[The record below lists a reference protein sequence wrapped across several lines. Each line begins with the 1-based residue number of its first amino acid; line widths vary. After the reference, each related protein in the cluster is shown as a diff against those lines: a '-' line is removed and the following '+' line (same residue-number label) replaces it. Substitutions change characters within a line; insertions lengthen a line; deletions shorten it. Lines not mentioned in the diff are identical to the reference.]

1 MLAAVI
7 NGMHTVKLCFNK
19 IFQFLTGGGM
29 LVDLYNVHKWLL
41 VVTVVTV
48 EFYSVVSLGQL
59 DIFNVHLLHS
69 C

>member
-1 MLAAVI
+1 
-7 NGMHTVKLCFNK
+7 
-19 IFQFLTGGGM
+19 M

-59 DIFNVHLLHS
+59 DIFNVH
-69 C
+69 